1 MYRRKRNR
9 VKMVLAVR
17 VVGQSASGAAFDEL
31 THTLDVAIGGARLG
45 GLQRLPL
52 QPGDVIE
59 VRRRNRK
66 ANFTVMWVGEPG
78 TPRTGQVGLHSFD
91 APSDFWGVEVPVEG
105 EAPIPVSG
113 RVVHQNGHAG

>member
-17 VVGQSASGAAFDEL
+17 ILGTTSGASFDEL

-52 QPGDVIE
+52 RPGDVVE
-59 VRRRNRK
+59 VRRKNRK
-66 ANFTVMWVGEPG
+66 ANFTVMWVGESG
-78 TPRTGQVGLHSFD
+78 TQRTGQVGLQAVD
-91 APSDFWGVEVPVEG
+91 APSDFWGIEVPVEG
-105 EAPIPVSG
+105 ESPIPTTRRAVEQS
-113 RVVHQNGHAG
+113 HHAG